1 MNLYHN
7 LCIPIE
13 VSHKERCRGPMTF
26 WCIFTIYAH
35 LVLFISTSMTVGLQY
50 LKYATPPVCR
60 CYSSPLPL
68 LIIGL
73 LTMAVLARFCPPGRN
88 RAAEILSARAA
99 EIPFSPSFSPMG
111 RNCLKLFTYT
121 ALLYALAVDGDFLH
135 FAISYISWLI
145 HQLAYA
151 QSMCRV
157 SSVWLHH

>member
-1 MNLYHN
+1 MASTKSVNQSIILSTAKNDVIATKLDFLYCLACEILSKQLLDGVHFA
-7 LCIPIE
+7 IQDGGPKSFPFKWKHYFF
-13 VSHKERCRGPMTF
+13 VSERSEP
-26 WCIFTIYAH
+26 
-35 LVLFISTSMTVGLQY
+35 
-50 LKYATPPVCR
+50 
-60 CYSSPLPL
+60 
-68 LIIGL
+68 
-73 LTMAVLARFCPPGRN
+73 VLARFCPPGRN